1 MIRNS
6 IMYRRLWYIR
16 RRNANKLNILSRI
29 IIVVSI
35 FILFAVYVNRQLF
48 PHLIE
53 ISENKVELI
62 VSSVVRE
69 TVEGIFT
76 SEEKFDDLIIKN
88 KDDKGNIIS
97 IDTNVAKLNRLS
109 LQASSEIHNQLVNMQ
124 SEKVSIPFGMLL
136 GNTIFSSLGPK
147 LFINIQPYGSV
158 ETEFKSEYTILGNK
172 QAKFTLYLQV
182 KTKAGIEAPF
192 LRKKSD
198 IITNIP
204 VIETIIIKEQ

>member
-1 MIRNS
+1 
-6 IMYRRLWYIR
+6 MYRRLWYIR

-192 LRKKSD
+192 LQKKSD
-198 IITNIP
+198 IITSIP